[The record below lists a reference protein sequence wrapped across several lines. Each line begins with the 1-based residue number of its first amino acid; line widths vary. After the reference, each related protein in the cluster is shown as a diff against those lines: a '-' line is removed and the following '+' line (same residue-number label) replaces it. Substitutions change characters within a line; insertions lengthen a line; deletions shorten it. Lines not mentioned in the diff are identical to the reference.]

1 MDNLNSEPE
10 TELLASDVHRKPRK
24 EKEKIILSIAQ
35 SVISKT
41 VDLSMSFKKK
51 TSQDDRKDHIFEYT
65 SDIVSLGLLFLNYR
79 DAIKE
84 GDGERLEV
92 LSGFV

>member
-41 VDLSMSFKKK
+41 VDLARSGK
-51 TSQDDRKDHIFEYT
+51 TRLSTQLT
-65 SDIVSLGLLFLNYR
+65 PLGLHL
-79 DAIKE
+79 DDKAGASIHA
-84 GDGERLEV
+84 
-92 LSGFV
+92 